1 MIRRPPRSTLFP
13 YTTLFRSDRVVYR
26 GEQLRAVAM
35 PLGGIGAG
43 VIALA
48 GDGGLRQWQGVYHL
62 DHLRSEEHTPEIQ
75 TPRFLA
81 FRLLL
86 LKKKKKNHASLEYMG
101 GP

>member
-13 YTTLFRSDRVVYR
+13 YTTLFRSDRIVYR

-48 GDGGLRQWQGVYHL
+48 GDGGLRQWQGVSNVGHVPPVPRRFFAFL
-62 DHLRSEEHTPEIQ
+62 GKQ
-75 TPRFLA
+75 TRGEAGARVLPPFGA
-81 FRLLL
+81 FAP
-86 LKKKKKNHASLEYMG
+86 N
-101 GP
+101 PV